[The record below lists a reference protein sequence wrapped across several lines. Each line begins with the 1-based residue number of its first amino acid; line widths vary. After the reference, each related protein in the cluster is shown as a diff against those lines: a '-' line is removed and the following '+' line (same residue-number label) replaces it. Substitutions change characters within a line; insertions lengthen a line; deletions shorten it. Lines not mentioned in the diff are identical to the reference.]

1 MRTIEEIL
9 KQSRTV
15 AVVGLSP
22 RPDRDSNEVA
32 RYLQENGYR
41 VIPVNPNAQEILGER
56 CYPSLAA
63 VPGQVDIVDIFR
75 RSEDVPPI
83 VEESIKIG
91 AGVVWMQLNI
101 VHEKAAQEAR
111 AHGLDVVMDRCTKV
125 EHEALKK
132 SGRLP

>member
-22 RPDRDSNEVA
+22 RPERDSYDVA

-41 VIPVNPNAQEILGER
+41 IIPVNPSAQEILGER
-56 CYPSLAA
+56 CYPSLTA
-63 VPGQVDIVDIFR
+63 VPEQVDIVDIFR

-83 VEESIKIG
+83 VEEAISIG
-91 AGVVWMQLNI
+91 ARVVWMQLGI
-101 VHEKAAQEAR
+101 VHEEAAQGAR
-111 AHGLDVVMDRCTKV
+111 ARGLDVVMDRCTKV
-125 EHEALKK
+125 EHEALKG
-132 SGRLP
+132 SGPPP